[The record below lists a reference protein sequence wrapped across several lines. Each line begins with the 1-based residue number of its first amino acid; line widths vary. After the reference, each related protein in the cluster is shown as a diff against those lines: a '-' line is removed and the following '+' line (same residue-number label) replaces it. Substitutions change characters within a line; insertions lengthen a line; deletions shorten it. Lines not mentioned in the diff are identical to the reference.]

1 MAKEKRKVR
10 VGEVIGDK
18 MAKTV
23 IVAVRWRQRHPLY
36 NKAMPR
42 VTKFYAHDAEKECR
56 IGDIVRIEETRPIS
70 HLKRWRVVEI
80 VERREVADVKP
91 KELDREL
98 IEQTQAKGVSDTQV
112 PTTESSVPDMTSH
125 GEGKSQ

>member
-1 MAKEKRKVR
+1 
-10 VGEVIGDK
+10 
-18 MAKTV
+18 
-23 IVAVRWRQRHPLY
+23 
-36 NKAMPR
+36 
-42 VTKFYAHDAEKECR
+42 
-56 IGDIVRIEETRPIS
+56 
-70 HLKRWRVVEI
+70 
-80 VERREVADVKP
+80 VKP